1 MQSKLGILIY
11 NLLAGWHRNGSDV
24 FIQSRQRDDDH
35 HRQSAGDFVGFVDL
49 VVVVRLHHE
58 VQGST
63 RKSAKQV
70 EKVFHQSGQAG
81 HLVGHF
87 EDEKQIRQRFERGKH
102 TCFLISY
109 FEQKKVLIFKKNKP
123 N

>member
-1 MQSKLGILIY
+1 
-11 NLLAGWHRNGSDV
+11 
-24 FIQSRQRDDDH
+24 
-35 HRQSAGDFVGFVDL
+35 
-49 VVVVRLHHE
+49 
-58 VQGST
+58 
-63 RKSAKQV
+63 
-70 EKVFHQSGQAG
+70 VFHQSGQAG

>member
-1 MQSKLGILIY
+1 VLY
-11 NLLAGWHRNGSDV
+11 
-24 FIQSRQRDDDH
+24 QSR
-35 HRQSAGDFVGFVDL
+35 
-49 VVVVRLHHE
+49 
-58 VQGST
+58 
-63 RKSAKQV
+63 
-70 EKVFHQSGQAG
+70 QAG

-102 TCFLISY
+102 TSFLISY